1 MCNVP
6 SALKLVEVEEGA
18 KWRLFNVG
26 DSYSAEVFSRWTPPP
41 PVKADWWQLE
51 YKGAALE
58 TIASSNLTALPKT
71 QGGLSHSFGNPKLQ
85 CFFYP

>member
-1 MCNVP
+1 M
-6 SALKLVEVEEGA
+6 LVT
-18 KWRLFNVG
+18 RTLPRCSLVG
-26 DSYSAEVFSRWTPPP
+26 PP

-71 QGGLSHSFGNPKLQ
+71 QGGLSPSFGNPK
-85 CFFYP
+85 